1 MWFPFVA
8 LHTSDQYS
16 SSYHT
21 WRRQG
26 VTLNSDTDPLLEVF
40 NATNR
45 NIAWHRPR
53 DKNLKVWGPT
63 IMEAMPSIHSF
74 LYITVGRFYPE
85 NHNSSVMEEPS
96 VERRHRSYL
105 WHCIQGPTSRFCK
118 EKQPH
123 HPIKCIGTPN
133 IHFEVVTLTHKVGMW

>member
-1 MWFPFVA
+1 
-8 LHTSDQYS
+8 
-16 SSYHT
+16 
-21 WRRQG
+21 
-26 VTLNSDTDPLLEVF
+26 
-40 NATNR
+40 
-45 NIAWHRPR
+45 
-53 DKNLKVWGPT
+53 
-63 IMEAMPSIHSF
+63 MEAMPSIHSF

-133 IHFEVVTLTHKVGMW
+133 IHFEVVTLTHKVGMWQFFSFNPDVMINMPTGNAASSLNTRFCRNHSLFITSNLSDLSTGQIACNNCSL